1 MLSLEFI
8 NIKNLFINNYIYLE
22 IKLENNMLLIK
33 NPPLKSFRIDFKF
46 NKPEIISLEM
56 MAKVEVLL
64 KHDYPNVP
72 SIDIIEYPFDVPTKA
87 NFPIQIGPI
96 KFLNEAKTGQIQ
108 FYSDGLIFVFTEYS
122 SWNEIKESIIKI
134 LIELCEILKIN
145 EVEQFRMQ
153 YFDEFYFPSNDFEL
167 KNYFNLNSNY
177 PSNWEIDYQDF
188 HTGIKILTNE
198 DHKYIIRLRGLP
210 SKKEDN
216 FFFRLES
223 IYIRKFFFSIESRQE
238 LISEL
243 DEIHGIMDDYFINIM
258 SEKLKQILGVE
269 IK

>member
-1 MLSLEFI
+1 MLS
-8 NIKNLFINNYIYLE
+8 
-22 IKLENNMLLIK
+22 IK

-46 NKPEIISLEM
+46 KKPEILSFEM
-56 MAKVEVLL
+56 MAKVEGLL
-64 KHDYPNVP
+64 KHDYPNAP
-72 SIDIIEYPFDVPTKA
+72 SIDIIEYPFDVHTKT

-96 KFLNEAKTGQIQ
+96 KFLNEKKTGQIQ

-122 SWNEIKESIIKI
+122 SWNEIKESITNI
-134 LIELCEILKIN
+134 LIKLCEILKIS
-145 EVEQFRMQ
+145 EVEQFRME
-153 YFDEFYFPSNDFEL
+153 YIDEYYFPINNFEL
-167 KNYFNLNSNY
+167 KSYFSLNSNY
-177 PSNWEIDYQDF
+177 PSNWEIDYRDF
-188 HTGIKILTNE
+188 YTGIKILTNE
-198 DHKYIIRLRGLP
+198 NQKYIIRLRGLP

-223 IYIRKFFFSIESRQE
+223 IYIRKRIFSLERSQE
-238 LISEL
+238 LILEL